1 MPYRLFGY
9 DASGRPM
16 KPIFSNANSEDE
28 AVASANERGML
39 VQEIR
44 DANGETDHSGY
55 VFVDQAASSSPSDA
69 RVVVA
74 GISIPFWDLVWFLV
88 KLSIAAIPATII
100 ITIVYAVFVGVIAG
114 LFSGFR

>member
-1 MPYRLFGY
+1 MPYRLFGH

-16 KPIFSNANSEDE
+16 KPIFSNANSEEE

-39 VQEIR
+39 VQEVR
-44 DANGETDHSGY
+44 EVKEEQDHSGY
-55 VFVDQAASSSPSDA
+55 TFVDQAVAASKSDA
-69 RVVVA
+69 KVIVS

-100 ITIVYAVFVGVIAG
+100 LAVIYTLFIGIIAG
-114 LFSGFR
+114 LFSGIR